1 MYKLQMKF
9 QRLIA
14 FLCIAAAA
22 LTFIYSLG
30 CMTDLYFLY
39 QLEAVDLEIELKG
52 AEVFYEMQSFNK
64 TFTDFSI
71 VLILLAV
78 VGLIFGNHNRR
89 RYYVANYCTI
99 LISSIANIGVAIWS
113 YAEVLKY
120 KAKFLSIDFGVIK
133 NALESEDAPPQSVF
147 INAGVDP
154 ENLTGP
160 YSTFWFDISIVA
172 VVALVIVSV
181 LSIINV
187 LWKISLMAA
196 EKRALAKGGR

>member
-30 CMTDLYFLY
+30 CMTDMYFLY
-39 QLEAVDLEIELKG
+39 QVRAIKPGFEIPG
-52 AEVFYEMQSFNK
+52 AEVFYDMQPFNR
-64 TFTDFSI
+64 TFTGLSV
-71 VLILLAV
+71 VLIILAV
-78 VGLIFGNHNRR
+78 AGLVFSNHSRR

-113 YAEVLKY
+113 YTEVLKY
-120 KAKFLSIDFGVIK
+120 KAKFLAVEFEVLGELVDSVP
-133 NALESEDAPPQSVF
+133 ESVF
-147 INAGVDP
+147 KKNGIDP
-154 ENLTGP
+154 ANLAGP

-172 VVALVIVSV
+172 VLALVIVSV
-181 LSIINV
+181 LNIINM